1 MLATTS
7 SDKIAR
13 IWDAQTGRERAR
25 LQVAHAVNTVAI
37 NPDSKWLATGS
48 NEHVERLS
56 DAQGSHEF
64 LRIQFSDDPEAVI
77 FTSKASLL
85 VAHGKSVTLEPWRT
99 EDLVHDLCARLNRNL
114 TRGEWKQYLGNEPY
128 QQTCPH
134 LPTHDL
140 PKGTRS
146 E

>member
-1 MLATTS
+1 MQLRDGVKAVAFTLDATC
-7 SDKIAR
+7 
-13 IWDAQTGRERAR
+13 
-25 LQVAHAVNTVAI
+25 L
-37 NPDSKWLATGS
+37 PTGS
-48 NEHVERLS
+48 DEHVERLT
-56 DAQGSHEF
+56 DAQGAHEF

-77 FTSKASLL
+77 FTSNASLL

-134 LPTHDL
+134 LPAHNF